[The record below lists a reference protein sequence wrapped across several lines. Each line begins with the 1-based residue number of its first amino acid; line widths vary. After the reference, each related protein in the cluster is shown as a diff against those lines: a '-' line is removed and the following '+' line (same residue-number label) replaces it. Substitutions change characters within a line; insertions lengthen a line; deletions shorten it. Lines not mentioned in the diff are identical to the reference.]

1 MLVNRRRCQVRAH
14 VETDT
19 AADELVGRATNLR
32 PLLAAN
38 AAQGEVERQVPQQSI
53 EAMAEAGVFKVMV
66 PKRYSGY
73 EATMAVQ
80 LDVSAAVAAGDGGA
94 GWIVSLIG
102 ACAWGTSLFSGQ
114 AQDDVFGAD
123 PDARVC
129 GSIPPTGSSVR
140 VDGGWRISGRWS
152 YTSGSPHAQWALL
165 GALLVQGDDR
175 PPMPGIALIPMSELE
190 FVDTWH
196 MAGMRASGS
205 HTLVADDV
213 FVPEHRTLSTILAA
227 QGQYATEYQD
237 ETLYH
242 AAFFPVLT
250 LTLVGPLL
258 GLGTAALD
266 HVRTA
271 AATKGIAATTFAR
284 QADSTGFQLQ
294 FAEAAMRIDS
304 ARLHA
309 HRAADDID
317 RHASERSQPDAMLR
331 ARVRADASYA
341 AQQVLAAIDI
351 LCNAHGSGGF
361 AESSPLRRIWQ
372 DANVGARHGLI
383 TPAVSYEVYGK
394 ALLGVE
400 NTVSIAV

>member
-1 MLVNRRRCQVRAH
+1 VRAQ
-14 VETDT
+14 VEDD
-19 AADELVGRATNLR
+19 AIADELIARAKGLR

-38 AAQGEVERQVPQQSI
+38 AAQGEAERQVPKASI
-53 EAMAEAGVFKVMV
+53 AAMAEAGVFKVMV

-73 EATMAVQ
+73 EATMSVQ
-80 LDVSAAVAAGDGGA
+80 LDVSSAVAEGDGGA
-94 GWIVSLIG
+94 GWTVSLIG

-114 AQDDVFGAD
+114 AQDEVFGAD

-129 GSIPPTGSSVR
+129 GSIPPTGTSVK

-152 YTSGSPHAQWALL
+152 YASGSPHAQWALV
-165 GALLVQGDDR
+165 GAMLTQDDDQR
-175 PPMPGIALIPMSELE
+175 PTSGIALIPMSELE

-227 QGQYATEYQD
+227 QGRYATEYQD
-237 ETLYH
+237 ETSYH
-242 AAFFPVLT
+242 AAFFPLLT

-266 HVRTA
+266 YVRTA
-271 AATKGIAATTFAR
+271 AATKGIAATSFTR

-294 FAEAAMRIDS
+294 FAEATMRIDS

-317 RHASERSQPDAMLR
+317 QHARRRVQPDAVLR
-331 ARVRADASYA
+331 ARIRADASYA

-351 LCNAHGSGGF
+351 LYNAHGSGGF

-400 NTVSIAV
+400 NTVSLAV